1 MAFSVGDFFGNQ
13 FGKAMIGA
21 FMPGGKDGGSP
32 QIYGQQGFNPLRL
45 SGLEMTMYDS
55 SPAGTV
61 QPIEMSEVDYL
72 NAKWDRLLFG
82 KNSYTDITV
91 PRMNI

>member
-1 MAFSVGDFFGNQ
+1 
-13 FGKAMIGA
+13 
-21 FMPGGKDGGSP
+21 
-32 QIYGQQGFNPLRL
+32 
-45 SGLEMTMYDS
+45 MTMYDS
-55 SPAGTV
+55 SPAGSV
-61 QPIEMSEVDYL
+61 QPIEMSEIDYL